1 MMRRLFLAPL
11 AGLFFLMAMA
21 SPALALTLDDVK
33 QMVSVGVPDNIIVST
48 VGNSEEVFNLTPEQI
63 IDLKGAGVS
72 DKVIEALQA
81 TAGSQSRTTE
91 TREEEPRRR
100 GDDEDGSASS
110 RGDDDEDRSS
120 RRSSRDED
128 DDGYSRRSSRD
139 DDDEG
144 SSRRRSSRDDDDE
157 GSSRRRSSRDDD
169 EGSSRRRSSRDDD
182 EGSSRR
188 RSSRSSRKK
197 SSSKVK
203 KTPKEIKE
211 LIGRYKDKK
220 YLGASLG
227 FYRILDEGKYPEQD
241 HKSQYYLA
249 DSLYKLGLLHSA
261 QVYFQKVVKAGPDT
275 GSYFSNALLRLVTI
289 ADKTKD
295 PIYLIK
301 TIHKIDADDYPGK
314 VKDDL
319 YYYAGVAD
327 FERQDYKAA
336 KRSFARLSKSS
347 THYYKARYYIGVIQ
361 NEQNKKAA
369 AAKTFQSVL
378 KGDFIGDPDE
388 ISSVKQLAMINIA
401 RIYYAAERFPRAADL
416 YENIGKS
423 ARGGEY
429 WGTALY
435 ESAWAYFMSENKE
448 HKALGHLLT
457 LSSPFF
463 ERDFVPDAMILEA
476 LTYYRICEF
485 KKVEGLLDDFKGKY
499 APMQEAITGMLP
511 EDASDLNAARDLYV
525 DLYGR
530 KSKKYRKLPV
540 AIFSRIESDRS
551 FAGPHNR
558 VLQIQNELN
567 RIKAM
572 KSQWREAEIGKG
584 LTKQLASQAKAYK
597 KFAGAAL
604 ANKLGSLKDQ
614 IADLMGQEALLRF
627 EMVSGEYRT
636 YLEKFRNPE
645 TAETEEG
652 VEFDF
657 ATNPDLIYWPFN
669 GEFWQDELGYYER
682 VEPGACTE

>member
-1 MMRRLFLAPL
+1 MYRRLLLAPL
-11 AGLFFLMAMA
+11 VALLLALMT

-48 VGNSEEVFNLTPEQI
+48 VANSEEVFNLGAEQI
-63 IDLKGAGVS
+63 IELKTAGVS

-81 TAGSQSRTTE
+81 TAGSKARTTE
-91 TREEEPRRR
+91 TRETEEGSRD
-100 GDDEDGSASS
+100 GDGDGSASS
-110 RGDDDEDRSS
+110 RRSS
-120 RRSSRDED
+120 SED
-128 DDGYSRRSSRD
+128 DDGYSRRSRSS

-144 SSRRRSSRDDDDE
+144 SSRRRSDSEDEESSSRRSRSSDDDDD
-157 GSSRRRSSRDDD
+157 GSSRRRSRSSRSSDDD
-169 EGSSRRRSSRDDD
+169 DDGNSRRRS
-182 EGSSRR
+182 
-188 RSSRSSRKK
+188 RSSRSSR
-197 SSSKVK
+197 SSSKGKVK

-227 FYRILDEGKYPEQD
+227 FYRVLDEGKYPEQD

-261 QVYFQKVVKAGPDT
+261 QVYFQKVVKAGADT
-275 GSYFSNALLRLVTI
+275 GSYFSNALLRLVAI

-295 PIYLIK
+295 PIYLIR

-327 FERQDYKAA
+327 FERQDFKAA
-336 KRSFARLSKSS
+336 KRSFARLGKSS

-361 NEQNKKAA
+361 NTQNKKAA
-369 AAKTFQSVL
+369 AAKTFSSIL
-378 KGDFIGDPDE
+378 KGEYIGDPAE

-423 ARGGEY
+423 VRGGEY

-435 ESAWAYFMSENKE
+435 ESAWAYFMSENRE

-463 ERDFVPDAMILEA
+463 ERDFIPDATILEA

-485 KKVEGLLDDFKGKY
+485 KEVQVLLDQFKDTYG
-499 APMQEAITGMLP
+499 PIQTAITKMLP

-525 DLYGR
+525 DLYGKR
-530 KSKKYRKLPV
+530 SREYRKLPLAV
-540 AIFSRIESDRS
+540 FARLEADRS

-558 VLQIQNELN
+558 VLQIQNELS
-567 RIKAM
+567 RIRAM
-572 KSQWREAEIGKG
+572 KPQWRDAEIGKG
-584 LTKQLASQAKAYK
+584 LVKQLKSQSKAYK

-636 YLEKFRNPE
+636 YLAKFRNPE

-657 ATNPDLIYWPFN
+657 ATNPDVIYWPFN
-669 GEFWQDELGYYER
+669 GEFWEDELGYYER
-682 VEPGACTE
+682 IEPGACTE

>member
-1 MMRRLFLAPL
+1 MIRRFLAPL
-11 AGLFFLMAMA
+11 AAMLLVLWT
-21 SPALALTLDDVK
+21 SPVFALTLDDVK

-48 VGNSEEVFNLTPEQI
+48 VANSEEVFNLTPQQI
-63 IDLKGAGVS
+63 IELKGEGVS

-110 RGDDDEDRSS
+110 SDDRERS
-120 RRSSRDED
+120 RERSRDED
-128 DDGYSRRSSRD
+128 DDGYSRRRRSS
-139 DDDEG
+139 DDEDEDDG
-144 SSRRRSSRDDDDE
+144 ASRRRRSSDDEDEDDGTSRRRRRSIDDEDDDAS
-157 GSSRRRSSRDDD
+157 SSRRSRS
-169 EGSSRRRSSRDDD
+169 RS
-182 EGSSRR
+182 
-188 RSSRSSRKK
+188 RSSRSSG
-197 SSSKVK
+197 SKVK
-203 KTPKEIKE
+203 RTPKEIKE

-227 FYRILDEGKYPEQD
+227 FYRVLEEGKYPEHD
-241 HKSQYYLA
+241 YKAQYYLA

-261 QVYFQKVVKAGPDT
+261 QVYFQKVVKAGPEV
-275 GSYFSNALLRLVTI
+275 GSYFSNSLLRLVTI

-301 TIHKIDADDYPGK
+301 TIHKVDPDDYPGK

-327 FERQDYKAA
+327 FEREDYRAA
-336 KRSFARLSKSS
+336 KRNFARLGKSS

-361 NEQNKKAA
+361 NTEDKKAA
-369 AAKTFQSVL
+369 AAKTFQSIL
-378 KGDFIGDPDE
+378 RGSFIGDPDE
-388 ISSVKQLAMINIA
+388 ISAVKQLSMINIA
-401 RIYYAAERFPRAADL
+401 RIYYAAERFPRAASF

-435 ESAWAYFMSENKE
+435 ESAWAYFMDENKE

-463 ERDFVPDAMILEA
+463 DRDFIPEAKFLEA

-485 KKVEGLLDDFKGKY
+485 KKTEGLLDDLKDKY
-499 APMQEAITGMLP
+499 SPMQEAISSMLP
-511 EDASDLNAARDLYV
+511 EDASDLDAARDLYL

-530 KSKKYRKLPV
+530 KSKEFRKLPLAV
-540 AIFSRIESDRS
+540 FARIEADRA
-551 FAGPHNR
+551 FKGPHNR
-558 VLQIQNELN
+558 VLQIQNELA

-572 KSQWREAEIGKG
+572 KSQWRDAEVGKG
-584 LTKQLASQAKAYK
+584 LTKQLQSQAKAYK

-614 IADLMGQEALLRF
+614 IAGLMGQEAILRF
-627 EMVSGEYRT
+627 EMVSGEYKT
-636 YLEKFRNPE
+636 AMAKFRNPE
-645 TAETEEG
+645 SAETEEG

-657 ATNPDLIYWPFN
+657 ATNPDIIYWPFN
-669 GEFWQDELGYYER
+669 GEFWQDELGFYER
-682 VEPGACTE
+682 IEPGACTE

>member
-1 MMRRLFLAPL
+1 MYRRLLLAPL
-11 AGLFFLMAMA
+11 VALLLAIMT

-48 VGNSEEVFNLTPEQI
+48 VANSEEVFNLGAEQI
-63 IDLKGAGVS
+63 IELKTAGVS
-72 DKVIEALQA
+72 DKVLEALQA
-81 TAGSQSRTTE
+81 TAGSKARTTE
-91 TREEEPRRR
+91 TRESDDEPRGR
-100 GDDEDGSASS
+100 GDKDDGAASS
-110 RGDDDEDRSS
+110 RGSSDD
-120 RRSSRDED
+120 D
-128 DDGYSRRSSRD
+128 DDGYSRRSRSSED
-139 DDDEG
+139 DDGSSRSSEDDDG
-144 SSRRRSSRDDDDE
+144 SSRRRSRSSEDDDD
-157 GSSRRRSSRDDD
+157 GSSRRRSRSSEDDD
-169 EGSSRRRSSRDDD
+169 DGSSRRRS
-182 EGSSRR
+182 
-188 RSSRSSRKK
+188 RSSRSSRSDSK
-197 SSSKVK
+197 SKVK
-203 KTPKEIKE
+203 KTPKKIKE

-227 FYRILDEGKYPEQD
+227 FYRVLEEGKYPEQD

-275 GSYFSNALLRLVTI
+275 GSYFSNSLLRLVAI

-295 PIYLIK
+295 PIYLIR

-327 FERQDYKAA
+327 FERQDFKAA
-336 KRSFARLSKSS
+336 KRSFARLGKSS
-347 THYYKARYYIGVIQ
+347 THYYKARYYVGVIQ
-361 NEQNKKAA
+361 NTQNKKAA
-369 AAKTFQSVL
+369 AAKTFSSIL
-378 KGDFIGDPDE
+378 KGEYIGDPAE
-388 ISSVKQLAMINIA
+388 ISAVKQLAMINIA

-423 ARGGEY
+423 VRGGEY

-435 ESAWAYFMSENKE
+435 ESAWAYFMSENRE

-463 ERDFVPDAMILEA
+463 ERDFIPDATILEA

-485 KKVEGLLDDFKGKY
+485 QEVQVLLDQFKDTYG
-499 APMQEAITGMLP
+499 PIQTAITKMLP

-525 DLYGR
+525 DLYGN
-530 KSKKYRKLPV
+530 KSRQYRKLPLAV
-540 AIFSRIESDRS
+540 FARLEADRS

-558 VLQIQNELN
+558 VLQIQTELS
-567 RIKAM
+567 RIRAM
-572 KSQWREAEIGKG
+572 KPQWRDAEIGKG
-584 LTKQLASQAKAYK
+584 LVKQLKSQSKAYK

-604 ANKLGSLKDQ
+604 ANKLGSLKDH

-657 ATNPDLIYWPFN
+657 ATNPDVIYWPFN
-669 GEFWQDELGYYER
+669 GEFWEDELGYYER
-682 VEPGACTE
+682 IEPGACTE

>member
-1 MMRRLFLAPL
+1 MMRRFLAPL
-11 AGLFFLMAMA
+11 AAMLLVLWT
-21 SPALALTLDDVK
+21 SPAIALTLDDVK

-48 VGNSEEVFNLTPEQI
+48 VANSEEVFNLTPQQI
-63 IDLKGAGVS
+63 IDLKSEGVS

-100 GDDEDGSASS
+100 GDEDGSASS
-110 RGDDDEDRSS
+110 SDDRDRE
-120 RRSSRDED
+120 RSRDED
-128 DDGYSRRSSRD
+128 DDGYSRRRRSSD
-139 DDDEG
+139 DDEDEG
-144 SSRRRSSRDDDDE
+144 SSRRRRSTDDDDDGTSRRRRSYDDDEDEDE
-157 GSSRRRSSRDDD
+157 GSSRR
-169 EGSSRRRSSRDDD
+169 
-182 EGSSRR
+182 
-188 RSSRSSRKK
+188 SRSRSR
-197 SSSKVK
+197 SRGSDSKVK
-203 KTPKEIKE
+203 RTPKEIKE

-227 FYRILDEGKYPEQD
+227 FYRVLEEGKYPEHD
-241 HKSQYYLA
+241 YKAQYYLA

-261 QVYFQKVVKAGPDT
+261 QVYFQKVVKAGPEV
-275 GSYFSNALLRLVTI
+275 GSYFSNSLLRLVTI

-301 TIHKIDADDYPGK
+301 TIHKVDPDDYPGK

-327 FERQDYKAA
+327 FEREDYRAA
-336 KRSFARLSKSS
+336 KRNFARLGKSS
-347 THYYKARYYIGVIQ
+347 AHYYKARYYIGVIQ
-361 NEQNKKAA
+361 NHEDKKAA
-369 AAKTFQSVL
+369 AAKTFQSIL
-378 KGDFIGDPDE
+378 RGSFIGDPDE
-388 ISSVKQLAMINIA
+388 ISAVKQLSMINIA
-401 RIYYAAERFPRAADL
+401 RIYYAAERYPRAAGF

-435 ESAWAYFMSENKE
+435 ESAWAYFMDENKE

-463 ERDFVPDAMILEA
+463 DRDFIPDAMILEA

-485 KKVEGLLDDFKGKY
+485 KKVEGLLDDFKDKY
-499 APMQEAITGMLP
+499 NPMQDAIASMLP
-511 EDASDLNAARDLYV
+511 EDASDLDAARDLYL

-530 KSKKYRKLPV
+530 KSKEFRKLPV
-540 AIFSRIESDRS
+540 AVFARIEADRS
-551 FAGPHNR
+551 FKGPHNR
-558 VLQIQNELN
+558 VLQIQNELA

-572 KSQWREAEIGKG
+572 KSQWRDAEVGKG
-584 LTKQLASQAKAYK
+584 LSKQLESQAKAYK

-604 ANKLGSLKDQ
+604 ANKLGSLRDQ

-627 EMVSGEYRT
+627 EMVSGEYRK
-636 YLEKFRNPE
+636 YLAKFRNPE

-657 ATNPDLIYWPFN
+657 ATNPDVIYWPFN
-669 GEFWQDELGYYER
+669 GEFWQDELGFYER
-682 VEPGACTE
+682 IEPGACTE

>member
-1 MMRRLFLAPL
+1 MYRRFLLAPL
-11 AGLFFLMAMA
+11 VALLLALMT

-48 VGNSEEVFNLTPEQI
+48 VANSEEVFNLGAEEI
-63 IDLKGAGVS
+63 IALKTAGVS

-81 TAGSQSRTTE
+81 TAGSKARTTE
-91 TREEEPRRR
+91 TRETQEEEPRRR
-100 GDDEDGSASS
+100 DDGAASASEDDEDNS
-110 RGDDDEDRSS
+110 
-120 RRSSRDED
+120 ED
-128 DDGYSRRSSRD
+128 DDGYSRRSRSSA
-139 DDDEG
+139 DDEG
-144 SSRRRSSRDDDDE
+144 SSRRRSSGDDDDDDDDDGGSSRRRRSTDDDE
-157 GSSRRRSSRDDD
+157 GSSRRS
-169 EGSSRRRSSRDDD
+169 
-182 EGSSRR
+182 
-188 RSSRSSRKK
+188 RSSRSSRSDRG

-227 FYRILDEGKYPEQD
+227 FYRVLEEGKFPEHD
-241 HKSQYYLA
+241 FKSQYYLA

-261 QVYFQKVVKAGPDT
+261 QVYFQKVVKAGPEQ
-275 GSYFSNALLRLVTI
+275 GSYFSNALLRLVAI

-295 PIYLIK
+295 PIYLIR

-336 KRSFARLSKSS
+336 KRSFARLGKSS
-347 THYYKARYYIGVIQ
+347 THYFKARYYIGVIQ
-361 NEQNKKAA
+361 NTQNKKAA
-369 AAKTFQSVL
+369 AAKTFQSLL
-378 KGDFIGDPDE
+378 KGDFIGDPAE

-401 RIYYAAERFPRAADL
+401 RIYYTAERYPRAAEL

-423 ARGGEY
+423 ARGGQY

-435 ESAWAYFMSENKE
+435 ESAWAYFMSENRE

-457 LSSPFF
+457 LTSPFF
-463 ERDFVPDAMILEA
+463 DRDFIPEAGLLEA

-485 KKVEGLLDDFKGKY
+485 KEVQSLLDKFKETYG
-499 APMQEAITGMLP
+499 PMQEAIQTMLP
-511 EDASDLNAARDLYV
+511 EDASDLDAARDLYI
-525 DLYGR
+525 DLYGK
-530 KSKKYRKLPV
+530 KSKSYRKLPV
-540 AIFSRIESDRS
+540 AIFSRIEADRS
-551 FAGPHNR
+551 FGGPHNR
-558 VLQIQNELN
+558 VLQIQSELN

-572 KSQWREAEIGKG
+572 KPQWRDAEVGRG
-584 LTKQLASQAKAYK
+584 LVKQLNSQAKAYK

-604 ANKLGSLKDQ
+604 ANKLGGLRDQ
-614 IADLMGQEALLRF
+614 LGDLMGQEALLRF
-627 EMVSGEYRT
+627 EMVSGEYVNAM
-636 YLEKFRNPE
+636 EKFRNPE

-657 ATNPDLIYWPFN
+657 ATNPDVIYWPFN
-669 GEFWQDELGYYER
+669 GEFWQDELGFYER
-682 VEPGACTE
+682 IEPGACKE

>member
-1 MMRRLFLAPL
+1 MYRRLLLAPL
-11 AGLFFLMAMA
+11 AAILLAVMT

-48 VGNSEEVFNLTPEQI
+48 VSNSEEVFNLTAEDI
-63 IDLKGAGVS
+63 IALKTAGVS
-72 DKVIEALQA
+72 DSVIEALQA
-81 TAGSQSRTTE
+81 TAGAQTRTTE
-91 TREEEPRRR
+91 TRVEEPRRR
-100 GDDEDGSASS
+100 DDEDAAA
-110 RGDDDEDRSS
+110 SS
-120 RRSSRDED
+120 RRSSGDDDDD
-128 DDGYSRRSSRD
+128 DDGYSRRRSSSSDDEGSSRRRSGS
-139 DDDEG
+139 DDEG
-144 SSRRRSSRDDDDE
+144 SSRRRSSSDDDDDE
-157 GSSRRRSSRDDD
+157 AGDDD
-169 EGSSRRRSSRDDD
+169 DDA
-182 EGSSRR
+182 SSRR
-188 RSSRSSRKK
+188 RSSRSSRSR
-197 SSSKVK
+197 SSSRDSSSSVK

-211 LIGRYKDKK
+211 LIGLYKDKK

-227 FYRILDEGKYPEQD
+227 FYRVLEEGKYPEHD
-241 HKSQYYLA
+241 HKSEYYLA

-261 QVYFQKVVKAGPDT
+261 QVYFQKVVKAGPEN
-275 GSYFSNALLRLVTI
+275 GSYFSNSLLRLVAI

-295 PIYLIK
+295 PIYLIR
-301 TIHKIDADDYPGK
+301 TIHKIDPDDFPGK

-319 YYYAGVAD
+319 YYYSGVAD

-336 KRSFARLSKSS
+336 KRSFARLGKSS
-347 THYYKARYYIGVIQ
+347 SHYFKARYYIGVIQ
-361 NEQNKKAA
+361 NTQNKKAA
-369 AAKTFQSVL
+369 AAKTFQTIL
-378 KGDFIGDPDE
+378 KEEYIGDPAE

-401 RIYYAAERFPRAADL
+401 RIYYAAERYPRAADL

-435 ESAWAYFMSENKE
+435 ESAWAYFMSENRE

-463 ERDFVPDAMILEA
+463 ERDFIPDAGILEA
-476 LTYYRICEF
+476 LTFYRICEF
-485 KKVEGLLDDFKGKY
+485 KEVQVQLDKFKDTYG
-499 APMQEAITGMLP
+499 PIQEAIQAMLP
-511 EDASDLNAARDLYV
+511 TDASDLDAARDLYLA
-525 DLYGR
+525 LYGR
-530 KSKKYRKLPV
+530 GSKQYRKLPLAV
-540 AIFSRIESDRS
+540 FARIEADRS

-558 VLQIQNELN
+558 VIQIQNELG
-567 RIKAM
+567 RIAAM
-572 KSQWREAEIGKG
+572 KPQWRDAEIGKG
-584 LTKQLASQAKAYK
+584 LVKQLDSQGKAYK

-604 ANKLGSLKDQ
+604 ANKLGNLKDQ

-657 ATNPDLIYWPFN
+657 ATNPDVIYWPFN

-682 VEPGACTE
+682 VEPGACRE